1 VACGQL
7 LKYLDIGITPAVP
20 QVRSLD
26 ASGDLA
32 PLSHVAITL
41 IGEGTVLTADGG
53 TAPPSGLILV
63 IFD

>member
-7 LKYLDIGITPAVP
+7 LKYLGAAITPAVP

-41 IGEGTVLTADGG
+41 IGEGKALTADGG
-53 TAPPSGLILV
+53 TAPTSGEEH
-63 IFD
+63 